1 MPVQH
6 HKFRKR
12 DFTMAE
18 DPIQQLID
26 YFSQLT
32 LQELNK
38 QFGDKGGPLHKLF
51 TRQFKIH
58 YNNYENM
65 LRDPIAK
72 RHGVNSLFVMA
83 LDDVMCEVRAS
94 FNELKET
101 VISIYRAM
109 LQDFFKAEVAALEQS
124 VNPWEAFVE
133 WARKGNEAN
142 YNDEHFQVV
151 EVDQEEGCFG
161 FDIQKCLYFDV
172 LREAGKPELGP
183 ILCDYENILADVIES
198 WIGFTRHET
207 IASGDKRCTFRYC
220 KQ

>member
-1 MPVQH
+1 
-6 HKFRKR
+6 
-12 DFTMAE
+12 MAPDE
-18 DPIQQLID
+18 QIQQLID
-26 YFSQLT
+26 HFSQLA

-38 QFGDKGGPLHKLF
+38 KFGDKGVPMHKLF
-51 TRQFKIH
+51 ERQFKIH

-65 LRDPIAK
+65 LAGPLAK

-83 LDDVMCEVRAS
+83 MDDVMCEVRSS
-94 FNELKET
+94 FTELKEI

-109 LQDFFKAEVAALEQS
+109 LQEFFKTEVSKLEQS
-124 VNPWEAFVE
+124 DNPWDAFVD
-133 WARKGNEAN
+133 WTRKGNEAN
-142 YNDEHFQVV
+142 YNNDLFQVI

-161 FDIQKCLYFDV
+161 FDIQKCLYFDI

-183 ILCDYENILADVIES
+183 ILCDYDNILAHAIES

-220 KQ
+220 KK